1 MGVICCNNTGE
12 YQRKNKLKSIKKLNS
27 NEKFEIDD
35 NRKYS
40 EKEINLILNDFIKQT
55 IKNKELFE
63 QNDDNES
70 FNSQQKYEKSE
81 LNKFFE
87 LNEEKINREITIAIN
102 DNTKSLS

>member
-1 MGVICCNNTGE
+1 MGVTCCNNISE
-12 YQRKNKLKSIKKLNS
+12 YQRKNKFKSLKKLNS
-27 NEKFEIDD
+27 NDKFDIDD

-70 FNSQQKYEKSE
+70 FNSQQKYEKDE
-81 LNKFFE
+81 LNIIIIS
-87 LNEEKINREITIAIN
+87 INIYY
-102 DNTKSLS
+102 K